1 MPNSCVVEQSLQD
14 ADSVHGYD
22 DKRLGDF
29 TFGLAVSFT
38 LKERPSPPSPQPS
51 QKKII
56 GCYCKQASTFSTY
69 LTEHYLLFSA
79 YVYML
84 NIVVENFLYMKN
96 VGIPSEMDHTRA
108 VLVAGGGG
116 DTVR

>member
-38 LKERPSPPSPQPS
+38 LKERPSPPPGSHHKRKS
-51 QKKII
+51 L
-56 GCYCKQASTFSTY
+56 AATVNR
-69 LTEHYLLFSA
+69 LLLS
-79 YVYML
+79 L
-84 NIVVENFLYMKN
+84 LI
-96 VGIPSEMDHTRA
+96 
-108 VLVAGGGG
+108 
-116 DTVR
+116 